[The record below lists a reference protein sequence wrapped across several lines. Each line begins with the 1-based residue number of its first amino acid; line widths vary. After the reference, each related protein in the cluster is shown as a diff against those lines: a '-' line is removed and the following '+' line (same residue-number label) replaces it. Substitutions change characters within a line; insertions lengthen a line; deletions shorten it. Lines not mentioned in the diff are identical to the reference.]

1 MALKYKNVE
10 TQSAAEAQHKGSWGE
25 ILHEE
30 ARCVQFVRSVYGL
43 EEIWTYPYETLL
55 RWTYRKST
63 PEEIVILA
71 GGDSVTIRGHG
82 LERLADALDQRR
94 LRRVEQRTTRFA
106 SAQPE
111 ECHVDEI
118 KIDAIRS

>member
-1 MALKYKNVE
+1 MALKTRNVE
-10 TQSAAEAQHKGSWGE
+10 AQTAFEEKYNGPWGE

-30 ARCVQFVRSVYGL
+30 TRCVRFVRSVYGV

-82 LERLADALDQRR
+82 LERIAEALDQRH
-94 LRRVEQRTTRFA
+94 LRCVEQRATRFA
-106 SAQPE
+106 SAQPD
-111 ECHVDEI
+111 ECHVSEI
-118 KIDAIRS
+118 KIEAART